1 MSNPCEK
8 LSEVEGTLRPTREE
22 KDRVKLLPAT
32 QEIAPAR
39 RQLSRVTNARH
50 HEVIIIVRQSRAC
63 LSTRP
68 AFDPNCNGLTGAG
81 CSVPAQGMQFYPYLY
96 NRR

>member
-22 KDRVKLLPAT
+22 KDRVKLLRAT

-39 RQLSRVTNARH
+39 RQQLSSPRFQY
-50 HEVIIIVRQSRAC
+50 RQVKS
-63 LSTRP
+63 LSP
-68 AFDPNCNGLTGAG
+68 
-81 CSVPAQGMQFYPYLY
+81 
-96 NRR
+96 NRRLMIAMLSPDGLVEGPRDGPPEKTAP

>member
-8 LSEVEGTLRPTREE
+8 LSEVEGTLRPPREE

-39 RQLSRVTNARH
+39 RQQLSSPRFQCRQVT
-50 HEVIIIVRQSRAC
+50 S
-63 LSTRP
+63 LSP
-68 AFDPNCNGLTGAG
+68 
-81 CSVPAQGMQFYPYLY
+81 
-96 NRR
+96 NRRLMIAMLSPDGFVEMGPRDGPPEKTAP